1 MTCLGLLAQVCTVSI
16 GFQVEGT
23 ALSPELPDTPGKGRK
38 PCNPRPY
45 SKWRPQHNST
55 TVLHFGKSTVQQ
67 NCFKLF
73 LLLQRLLQ
81 NLHFCYTSATLL
93 YFILFHILK
102 LAPNKGLSSDHTALQ
117 RRRHLGGSGISAD
130 PMALIIGL
138 IWLDDEHVPPNTK
151 QKNVGVLGSKVEKM
165 SCVFSQSGPA
175 KMFRLHWFTAFLF
188 LANHI
193 GGKLGK

>member
-1 MTCLGLLAQVCTVSI
+1 MRGLLCHRSSPTLQGRGGSLAIHGHIQSGGLSITPLQCFTLENPLFSRIVSSCSCY
-16 GFQVEGT
+16 FNVF
-23 ALSPELPDTPGKGRK
+23 
-38 PCNPRPY
+38 
-45 SKWRPQHNST
+45 SKI
-55 TVLHFGKSTVQQ
+55 FI
-67 NCFKLF
+67 
-73 LLLQRLLQ
+73 
-81 NLHFCYTSATLL
+81 SATLL
-93 YFILFHILK
+93 LHFFVSFCFILFHILK

-151 QKNVGVLGSKVEKM
+151 QKKVGVLGSKVEKM

-175 KMFRLHWFTAFLF
+175 KLFRLHWFTAFLF